1 MPHSFDVE
9 TESSASVDQIH
20 AAFGREEYWL
30 ARLAG
35 DAVTILDSLLVDADG
50 TVAMRATQQLGRQLL
65 PGPIAA
71 AVPGGLELVHSE
83 TWRPVANGT
92 VRGEITISA
101 AGGLG
106 SSRAENLLEPS
117 AKGSRMHSAVKVH
130 VKIPLVGGRL
140 EKLIGSGVADSIPAV
155 VRFTTTWIAENT

>member
-1 MPHSFDVE
+1 MALSFDVE
-9 TESSASVDQIH
+9 TESSAGVDQIH

-30 ARLAG
+30 ARLTG
-35 DAVTILDSLLVDADG
+35 DAVTTLDSLLVDADG

-71 AVPGGLELVHSE
+71 VVPSGLELVHSE
-83 TWRPVANGT
+83 TWRPGGDGHL
-92 VRGEITISA
+92 RGQITISA

-106 SSRAENLLEPS
+106 SSLAENLLAP
-117 AKGSRMHSAVKVH
+117 AANGSRMRSVVKVQ

-140 EKLIGSGVADSIPAV
+140 EKFIGSGVADSIPAV
-155 VRFTTTWIAENT
+155 VRFTTEWIVENT